1 MPPGLRHMRREMV
14 ALEGWPAPQVFFLS
28 DQSAARRAIGAHQ
41 AVITTIRNQPMK
53 TMLLIVIVLA
63 CVVVIVPALAKD
75 YQVIR
80 FGTDPTCPPF
90 ASKSTHA

>member
-1 MPPGLRHMRREMV
+1 M
-14 ALEGWPAPQVFFLS
+14 
-28 DQSAARRAIGAHQ
+28 SAVRPCRADRLLQHDPFPSFTIGRGTA
-41 AVITTIRNQPMK
+41 MK

>member
-1 MPPGLRHMRREMV
+1 
-14 ALEGWPAPQVFFLS
+14 
-28 DQSAARRAIGAHQ
+28 
-41 AVITTIRNQPMK
+41 MK

-90 ASKSTHA
+90 ASRSTHA